1 MLSLQSD
8 LAIQQLVKAVQN
20 KRFQV
25 IDDLP
30 EEVGEHTLYLDAIG
44 LYELMDEQGNEIVR
58 RVIGLRQNEYN
69 AIRPIY
75 LTDKE
80 YPRLSSVACGPSLFM
95 FGDIEHSVA
104 KFNQKP
110 NKLGQQRL
118 TILACA

>member
-8 LAIQQLVKAVQN
+8 LKIQQIIDSVREQG
-20 KRFQV
+20 FYIQ
-25 IDDLP
+25 DDLGS
-30 EEVGEHTLYLDAIG
+30 EVRDNVIKLDALG
-44 LYELMDEQGNEIVR
+44 LYELLDGQGNELVR

-80 YPRLSSVACGPSLFM
+80 YPRLSKVACGPLLFM
-95 FGDIEHSVA
+95 FGDVEQSVA

-110 NKLGQQRL
+110 IKLGQQRL